1 MSDVAVSV
9 IVPVCNVEKFLP
21 ECLDS
26 LMAQTLE
33 NIEFICINDGS
44 SDNSLKIL
52 REYEKRD
59 SRFKIISKE
68 NTGYGNTMNVGLR
81 TAQGKYIGIVESDDK
96 ALPEMFEEL
105 YKVAIENEVD
115 IVKSN
120 FNYYTNGELS
130 FYNNLESLP
139 YHKIIKP
146 RDYPQI
152 FETSMSLWT
161 ALYKRDFLIKKSI
174 FFNESPGASYQDV
187 AFTLKGLLAA
197 ESVICITEAF
207 LCYRFDNSGSSVYS
221 QKKVF
226 CIIEEFDLVDSFIR
240 ENGYE
245 SVFPYMMAVKY
256 RHFLEHYDRINILY
270 KYAFLKRMEE
280 ELLRDDADG
289 LIDEKRF
296 RDYVW
301 NRIDKILKD
310 SENFFQLD
318 NLQYYDA
325 MEYRP
330 YSLNN
335 SLVKIGFE
343 NILHEASK
351 IVVYGAGVYGK
362 QFVSEQ
368 DDEIRKKICCFA
380 VTEKSSEMSE
390 TVEGIIV
397 REIDEL
403 VDWKDDILVVVAIKK
418 NNQLDILKNLKNKGF
433 TKVLSYP
440 VCNL

>member
-44 SDNSLKIL
+44 SDNSLEIL
-52 REYEKRD
+52 RKYEKKD

-81 TAQGKYIGIVESDDK
+81 AAQGKYIGIVESDDK
-96 ALPEMFEEL
+96 ALPEMFETL
-105 YKVAIENEVD
+105 YNVAVENEVD

-130 FYNNLESLP
+130 IYNNLESLP
-139 YHKIIKP
+139 YHKKIKP

-152 FETSMSLWT
+152 FETSMSLWA
-161 ALYKRDFLIKKSI
+161 ALYKRDFLMENGI

-197 ESVICITEAF
+197 ESMICIPEAF

-240 ENGYE
+240 ERGYE

-256 RHFLEHYDRINILY
+256 RHFLEHYDRVNILY

-289 LIDEKRF
+289 LIEEKRF

-301 NRIDKILKD
+301 NRIDKILQD
-310 SENFFQLD
+310 SENFFQIE
-318 NLQYYDA
+318 NLQYYDVL
-325 MEYRP
+325 EYSP
-330 YSLNN
+330 YSLNHTL
-335 SLVKIGFE
+335 SKIGFD
-343 NILHEASK
+343 NMLHKAHK

-362 QFVSEQ
+362 KFVMEQ
-368 DDEIRKKICCFA
+368 TDEIRKKICCFA
-380 VTEKSSEMSE
+380 VTEKSPEMAE
-390 TVEGIIV
+390 TVEGLTV
-397 REIDEL
+397 RDIDEL
-403 VDWKDDILVVVAIKK
+403 VKNKDELLIVVAIKK
-418 NNQLDILKNLKNKGF
+418 SNQLEVLKNLKNKGF

-440 VCNL
+440 VCV